1 MYVPLT
7 SGVQQVD
14 APGPGTCTAPS
25 RRQRQWDGEP
35 VPDEPVMYIGL
46 ERPEGLHPD
55 SRFITLEN
63 LRDLIPG

>member
-1 MYVPLT
+1 
-7 SGVQQVD
+7 VD
-14 APGPGTCTAPS
+14 L
-25 RRQRQWDGEP
+25 WDGEP

-55 SRFITLEN
+55 SRVITLEN